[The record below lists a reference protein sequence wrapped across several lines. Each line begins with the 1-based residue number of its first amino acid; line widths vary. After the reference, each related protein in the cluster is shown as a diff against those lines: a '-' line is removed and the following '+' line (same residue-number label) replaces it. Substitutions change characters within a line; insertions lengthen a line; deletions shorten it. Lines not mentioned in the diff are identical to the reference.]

1 MLRRILRLLERRYFG
16 LYQRLPMAQS
26 RFVELEALFA
36 CKQGKG
42 WGAGSI
48 AEEVSACAALL
59 SKEPGVFIDVGA
71 NKGVYT
77 TEVLNRFPRTNCFL
91 FEPSTCNLSI
101 LRGRFKES
109 SNVSVYDLALS
120 DRDGT
125 SMLFADSPG
134 SGLSS
139 LVKRRLD
146 HFGIPF
152 EYSESVNLVRF
163 DHYWGR
169 NSGRAGETIDWV
181 KVDVEGHELC
191 VLHGFGELIH
201 NVRIIQFE
209 FGGCNIDT
217 RTYFQDFWYF
227 FKDKGFG
234 LYRVSPAGPVRL
246 DSYHE
251 SDEFFS
257 TTNYIAVNLRT

>member
-1 MLRRILRLLERRYFG
+1 MLRKVLRHLERRYFG
-16 LYQRLPMAQS
+16 LYQRLPMSQS
-26 RFVELEALFA
+26 RFVQLEALFA
-36 CKQGKG
+36 SKQGKG

-48 AEEVSACAALL
+48 AEEVRSCAALL
-59 SKEPGVFIDVGA
+59 SKEPSIFIDVGA

-77 TEVLNRFPRTNCFL
+77 MEVLKSFPSANCFL

-101 LRGRFKES
+101 LRERFKEF
-109 SNVSVYDLALS
+109 SNVSISDLALS

-125 SMLFADSPG
+125 STLFADNPG

-163 DHYWGR
+163 DDYWGR
-169 NSGRAGETIDWV
+169 CLGRVGETIDWV
-181 KVDVEGHELC
+181 KIDVEGHELC
-191 VLHGFGELIH
+191 VLHGFGELIN

-227 FKDKGFG
+227 FKDREFS